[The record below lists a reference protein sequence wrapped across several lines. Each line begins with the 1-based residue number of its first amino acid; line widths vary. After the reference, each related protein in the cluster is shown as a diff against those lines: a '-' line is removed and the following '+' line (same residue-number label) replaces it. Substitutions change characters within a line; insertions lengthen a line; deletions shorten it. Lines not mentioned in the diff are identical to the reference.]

1 MNGMAYKTFQYYS
14 YKDLKSLQD
23 ILKIDSIGFVNIDED
38 EQIIEYEIDR
48 SKCLKLSDL
57 ILMINQGFFEIY
69 LGQLLGLFLDLLRKV
84 ISLKNQ
90 HSIDHQYLDEN
101 RIWLVFQDSNKCI
114 NFDYQK
120 IEYKIVFTGYQC
132 QLYEE
137 SSEIKI
143 PAEQKVQRIIKDI
156 LINFKNKNTFIN
168 SSEKDKIIKFIYDPI
183 IQECDKMNI
192 QNTLNLI
199 LEILNKFKFNS
210 EEQTIAIDQAKIKID
225 KTNLY
230 FVQNSF
236 KDFIENLKGESSFIL
251 ETFLFFQLK
260 SFTNMLDRKVSGFL
274 KAGKKEIEKGL
285 QMMKQFYE
293 KYQCSFEKNIQSII
307 QTQFENILKQQLEN
321 YKFEISE
328 EEKLELITS
337 ISNRILNMKL
347 NKYVYNSPHYFI
359 KADTK
364 QILEY
369 QINLFSTLSESI
381 IKEEVELLI
390 DLKILQLINELI

>member
-1 MNGMAYKTFQYYS
+1 MNGMAYKIFQYYS

-48 SKCLKLSDL
+48 SKCLRLSDL
-57 ILMINQGFFEIY
+57 ILMINQGFFQIY
-69 LGQLLGLFLDLLRKV
+69 LGQLLGVFLDLLRKV

-90 HSIDHQYLDEN
+90 HNIDHQYLDDN
-101 RIWLVFQDSNKCI
+101 RIWLVFQNPNKCI

-199 LEILNKFKFNS
+199 LEIFYKFKFNS
-210 EEQTIAIDQAKIKID
+210 EEQTIAIDQTKIKID

-230 FVQNSF
+230 LVQNSF

-260 SFTNMLDRKVSGFL
+260 SFTNMLDRRGSEFYKV
-274 KAGKKEIEKGL
+274 GKKE
-285 QMMKQFYE
+285 
-293 KYQCSFEKNIQSII
+293 N
-307 QTQFENILKQQLEN
+307 
-321 YKFEISE
+321 
-328 EEKLELITS
+328 
-337 ISNRILNMKL
+337 
-347 NKYVYNSPHYFI
+347 
-359 KADTK
+359 
-364 QILEY
+364 
-369 QINLFSTLSESI
+369 
-381 IKEEVELLI
+381 
-390 DLKILQLINELI
+390 